1 MYRMYSPCSA
11 ALLLGG
17 TSARQHLCLAAA
29 WCVWRSICMPC
40 CPKQALR
47 RCTPDHQVGVDV
59 AGGVEGER
67 HLWLRQVRERLQRG
81 RAVHLHATLR
91 PATHAGAREGERLA
105 YDSNGGGH
113 TQHAE
118 MALSAQHCRLCTRQE
133 RVHESG
139 AVVSS
144 ASESGEGSSLSACQQ
159 RTWHHTR
166 TAAARLAAAHM
177 AAARL
182 APRLPDSSAARQHQ
196 ARTATPHMAN
206 PATTAAARTS
216 RPQSCPRPA
225 ARPAARGSTAPRSSP
240 CTRCT
245 WFILTR

>member
-67 HLWLRQVRERLQRG
+67 HLWLGQVGERLQRG

-118 MALSAQHCRLCTRQE
+118 MALSAQHCRLHTRQE
-133 RVHESG
+133 PVHESG

-144 ASESGEGSSLSACQQ
+144 ASESKRGAACPHASSAPGITPARQQRAWQQ
-159 RTWHHTR
+159 RTWQQR
-166 TAAARLAAAHM
+166 T
-177 AAARL
+177 
-182 APRLPDSSAARQHQ
+182 QHC
-196 ARTATPHMAN
+196 ARTATVY
-206 PATTAAARTS
+206 TAS
-216 RPQSCPRPA
+216 RPHGQQPHGKPSYN
-225 ARPAARGSTAPRSSP
+225 GSSAHQ
-240 CTRCT
+240 
-245 WFILTR
+245 